1 MSSETYLIYG
11 KVAPNDWRLLNEIYP
26 EFQTVSIEFDDFM
39 VAKSA
44 LGDIKNYL
52 KIHHAKRKVPLT
64 VASRM
69 IIRPLHKQM
78 RMRSV
83 PVFHGP
89 HWGFALERRLG

>member
-1 MSSETYLIYG
+1 MSSEIYSIYG

-52 KIHHAKRKVPLT
+52 KIHHAKRKVPLRK
-64 VASRM
+64 VCKSQPRDGL
-69 IIRPLHKQM
+69 I
-78 RMRSV
+78 
-83 PVFHGP
+83 
-89 HWGFALERRLG
+89 

>member
-1 MSSETYLIYG
+1 MSSEIYSIYG

-26 EFQTVSIEFDDFM
+26 EFQSFPIEFDDFM

-64 VASRM
+64 
-69 IIRPLHKQM
+69 IRSK
-78 RMRSV
+78 SDT
-83 PVFHGP
+83 
-89 HWGFALERRLG
+89 